1 MSSQPNLTPP
11 GNSAPKKT
19 VRKIPEESSIS
30 TVHPV
35 ATSTPTY
42 MTRNRQRLLSLQMD
56 SNAFISKNSSLVDPI
71 PPTFEHI
78 RGRKDIHDPS
88 TPKTPIFPRTRS
100 RNLPNTPVRVTSNKN
115 TPKPKTPAQ
124 KKKTP
129 AKTPKK
135 TQKTT
140 QNIAALNSPPAVESH
155 IDSTEMS
162 LKILPKN
169 SSEKSIILPE
179 SQMVSPSKPSKEL
192 SIEEP
197 VKLPTISSKMSL
209 MISSMKSA
217 LKRKMSRE
225 VNSPE
230 EVSNRENSAAED
242 SSESPLK
249 KARLNIFQVNLG
261 SPFSM
266 IRCKKLKSIAVDENQ
281 ESYEAPPVNLG
292 QINT

>member
-56 SNAFISKNSSLVDPI
+56 SNAFISKNS
-71 PPTFEHI
+71 
-78 RGRKDIHDPS
+78 
-88 TPKTPIFPRTRS
+88 
-100 RNLPNTPVRVTSNKN
+100 LPNTPVRVTSNRN

-217 LKRKMSRE
+217 LKRKVSRE

-266 IRCKKLKSIAVDENQ
+266 IRSKKLKSIAVDENN

-292 QINT
+292 QINTSMGMESTETTNCCTTKKARINQLCFIS